1 MKKDLFAREALAQI
15 PKILTL
21 LDRNPHSPTYGCFD
35 RNFWHYK
42 IIDFPS
48 GMAQEFVFPLALI
61 YDTDVPDNP
70 YYRQAVIK
78 DWVEAGI
85 IYAARSAHKDG
96 SCDDYFP
103 FERASGA
110 AAFSL
115 LACIESYILLGLEKK
130 NLEEKNLENKN
141 LGNNNQAILNFFAKR
156 ADWLAHHHESGQLTN
171 HQALIVLCLE
181 KLSKLLQ
188 TSRWDKAKV
197 QRLERVL
204 SWQNS
209 EGWFIEYEGCDP
221 GYHTLTISCLAQI
234 YQFNSDIRIK
244 EALVKAVK
252 LAAEFVHPDGSYGG
266 EYTSRNTYNFFPY
279 GFELVGKWI
288 PEALQIN
295 DHFLQGLANGL
306 SPCYADDHI
315 IGHHTWNYL
324 LAWRDFV
331 EERPVE
337 ERPVEERPV
346 EEKPSAKNRIWLE
359 NAKILIDRRENTQ
372 LYLALNKGGVFKLFR
387 DHKLVAADT
396 QISLQVQQKGKITNA
411 VGHLVGP
418 YKINISDDEI
428 TVSGQ
433 LGWAKQKQMTPLN
446 LLILRVVM
454 LTVGR
459 FFPNLIRKLLQRIL
473 ITGKN
478 DAPFRFI
485 RRLNWENGKWHINDE
500 IQAQS
505 WDKVISAGIGC
516 DQTSIYVV
524 MSRTFQRS
532 QLQPWLDLTDEVKKL
547 APSQALKVKREL

>member
-1 MKKDLFAREALAQI
+1 MPNKDLFAIEALAQI

-70 YYRQAVIK
+70 YYRQPAIK
-78 DWVEAGI
+78 NWVEAGI
-85 IYAARSAHKDG
+85 LYAARSAHKDG

-115 LACIESYILLGLEKK
+115 LACIESYILLD
-130 NLEEKNLENKN
+130 LEN
-141 LGNNNQAILNFFAKR
+141 QAVLNFFTKR
-156 ADWLAHHHESGQLTN
+156 ADWLADHHESGQLTN

-181 KLSKLLQ
+181 KLSQLLK

-204 SWQNS
+204 SWQND

-234 YQFNSDIRIK
+234 YQFNHDIRIK
-244 EALVKAVK
+244 EALIKAVK

-279 GFELVGKWI
+279 GFELVGRWM
-288 PEALQIN
+288 PEALEIN
-295 DHFLQGLANGL
+295 QRFLQGLVNEL

-324 LAWRDFV
+324 LTWRDFV
-331 EERPVE
+331 DERPLLNTL
-337 ERPVEERPV
+337 
-346 EEKPSAKNRIWLE
+346 SNNQKNRIWLK
-359 NAKILIDRRENTQ
+359 NARILIDRRENTQ

-387 DHKLVAADT
+387 NNKLVAADT
-396 QISLQVQQKGKITNA
+396 QISLQVRHKGKIKNA
-411 VGHLVGP
+411 VGHLVAP
-418 YKINISDDEI
+418 YELNISDDEI
-428 TVSGQ
+428 TVSGN

-446 LLILRVVM
+446 LLILRIVM

-459 FFPNLIRKLLQRIL
+459 FFTNLIRKILQSIL

-485 RRLNWENGKWHINDE
+485 RRLRWRNGKWYVTDE
-500 IQAQS
+500 LHSQT
-505 WDKVISAGIGC
+505 WDNVIAAGIGC

-532 QLQPWLDLTDEVKKL
+532 QLQPWLDLTPEVKKL
-547 APSQALKVKREL
+547 ASSQVLKIEREL

>member
-1 MKKDLFAREALAQI
+1 MPNPQFPMPNKDLFAIEALAQI

-48 GMAQEFVFPLALI
+48 GMAQEFVYPLALI
-61 YDTDVPDNP
+61 YDTNVPNNP
-70 YYRQAVIK
+70 FYRQPAVK
-78 DWVEAGI
+78 DWVAAGI
-85 IYAARSAHKDG
+85 FYAARSAHKDG

-115 LACIESYILLGLEKK
+115 LACIESYIILDLESH
-130 NLEEKNLENKN
+130 LENNLKN
-141 LGNNNQAILNFFAKR
+141 NSTNNKLDNQAILNFFAKR
-156 ADWLAHHHESGQLTN
+156 ADWLAEHHESGRLTN
-171 HQALIVLCLE
+171 HQALIVLCLSR
-181 KLSKLLQ
+181 LSQLLK

-204 SWQNS
+204 SWQNE

-221 GYHTLTISCLAQI
+221 GYHTLTISCLARI
-234 YQFNSDIRIK
+234 YQFNPDIRIK
-244 EALVKAVK
+244 EALIKAVN

-266 EYTSRNTYNFFPY
+266 EYTSRNTYNFFPH
-279 GFELVGKWI
+279 GFELVGEWM
-288 PEALQIN
+288 PEALEIN
-295 DHFLQGLANGL
+295 QRFLQGLASGL

-331 EERPVE
+331 EKRPS
-337 ERPVEERPV
+337 
-346 EEKPSAKNRIWLE
+346 KSIQNQSQNNRIWLQ
-359 NAKILIDRRENTQ
+359 NAKILIDRREDTQ

-387 DHKLVAADT
+387 DNKLVVADT
-396 QISLQVQQKGKITNA
+396 QISLQVRDKGKIKNA
-411 VGHLVGP
+411 VGHLVSP
-418 YKINISDDEI
+418 YRININDDEI
-428 TVSGQ
+428 TISGN

-446 LLILRVVM
+446 LMILRVVM

-459 FFPNLIRKLLQRIL
+459 FFPDLIRKLLQKIL
-473 ITGKN
+473 IVGKN
-478 DAPFRFI
+478 DAPFWFTRQFQ
-485 RRLNWENGKWHINDE
+485 WKNGKWYIVDKLE
-500 IQAQS
+500 AKT
-505 WDKVISAGIGC
+505 WDNVISAGIGC

-524 MSRTFQRS
+524 MSRTFQKS
-532 QLQPWLDLTDEVKKL
+532 QLQPWLDLTNEVKKL
-547 APSQALKVKREL
+547 AASQPLKIEREL

>member
-1 MKKDLFAREALAQI
+1 MTNKNLFAREALAQI

-48 GMAQEFVFPLALI
+48 GMSQEFVFPLALI
-61 YDTDVPDNP
+61 YDTDIPNNP
-70 YYRQAVIK
+70 YFHQPVIK

-85 IYAARSAHKDG
+85 LYAARSAHKDG

-115 LACIESYILLGLEKK
+115 LACIESYILL
-130 NLEEKNLENKN
+130 NLEDSLKNKN
-141 LGNNNQAILNFFAKR
+141 IDNKTVLDFFEKR

-181 KLSKLLQ
+181 RLSQLLN

-204 SWQNS
+204 SWQNE

-221 GYHTLTISCLAQI
+221 GYHTLTISCLARI
-234 YQFNSDIRIK
+234 YQFNPDIRIK
-244 EALVKAVK
+244 EALIKAVE

-266 EYTSRNTYNFFPY
+266 EYTSRNTYNFFPH
-279 GFELVGKWI
+279 GFELVGHWM

-295 DHFLQGLANGL
+295 NCFLQGLENRL

-324 LAWRDFV
+324 LAWQDFV
-331 EERPVE
+331 DERLSINTPLN
-337 ERPVEERPV
+337 
-346 EEKPSAKNRIWLE
+346 KLNHRIWLK

-387 DHKLVAADT
+387 NNKIVTADT
-396 QISLQVQQKGKITNA
+396 QISLQVQDKGKIKNA
-411 VGHLVGP
+411 VGHLVAP
-418 YKINISDDEI
+418 YKLNISDDEI

-446 LLILRVVM
+446 LLILRIVM

-459 FFPNLIRKLLQRIL
+459 FFPNLIRKILQRIL

-478 DAPFRFI
+478 DAPFHFI
-485 RRLNWENGKWHINDE
+485 RTLRWQNGKWHITDKLH
-500 IQAQS
+500 AQT
-505 WDKVISAGIGC
+505 WDNVISAGIGC

-524 MSRTFQRS
+524 MSRTFQKS
-532 QLQPWLDLTDEVKKL
+532 QLQPWLDLTAEVKKL
-547 APSQALKVKREL
+547 APSQALEIKRQI